1 MQEKG
6 SSPQNCLKGV
16 SLKIGI
22 VCYPTLGG
30 SGVMATELGQ
40 QLAFKGHEVHF
51 ITYEPPFRL
60 KLDEKNIFFHKVE
73 INQYELFKYPDYALT
88 LAVQIAHVAKNCQLD
103 LIHVHYAIPH
113 AASAFLAKQLLKTSP
128 KVITTLHGT
137 DITLV
142 GKDPAY
148 HDIVKFSIE
157 ASDGVSCVSNHLRLD
172 TCRLFNICCNVEVI
186 YNFFIPQKELIGKK
200 PLKDLFV
207 GEEEFLILHSSN
219 FRSVKR
225 PVDVFRTFQLITDSV
240 KAKLLLIGTGTGL
253 ETIREMAHE
262 ANMEEKV
269 IFLGKSLDVDPYTA
283 SADLFLLP
291 SEQESFGLAALEAMA
306 YGVPVV
312 ATNVGGLPELIKN
325 GETGFLSPIGDVGK
339 MAEDSLRLLKDR
351 KLYERFS
358 QAGTARAKDLFS
370 VEKILPQYESF
381 YNSILRRTMPI

>member
-1 MQEKG
+1 M
-6 SSPQNCLKGV
+6 
-16 SLKIGI
+16 KIGM

-30 SGVMATELGQ
+30 SGVMATELGHE
-40 QLAFKGHEVHF
+40 LALQGHEVHF

-60 KLDEKNIFFHKVE
+60 RLDEKNIFFHKVE

-88 LAVQIAHVAKNCQLD
+88 LAVKMAHVAKHHKLD

-113 AASAFLAKQLLKTSP
+113 AASAFLAKQLLKNPP
-128 KVITTLHGT
+128 KIITTLHGT

-148 HDIVKFSIE
+148 HDIVKLSIE
-157 ASDGVSCVSNHLRLD
+157 ASDGVTCVSNQLLLD
-172 TCRLFNICCNVEVI
+172 TCHLFNICCDIEII
-186 YNFFIPQKELIGKK
+186 YNFFIPQRDLIGKK
-200 PLKDLFV
+200 PLRHLYV
-207 GEEEFLILHSSN
+207 EEGEFLILHSSN

-225 PVDVFRTFQLITDSV
+225 PKDVFRIFQRISESV
-240 KAKLLLIGTGTGL
+240 KAKLLLIGSGTGL
-253 ETIREMAHE
+253 DVIREMALQ

-269 IFLGKSLDVDPYTA
+269 IFLGKSQDVDPYTA

-312 ATNVGGLPELIKN
+312 ATNVGGLPELIKD
-325 GETGFLSPIGDVGK
+325 GETGYLSKLGDVDK
-339 MAEDSLRLLKDR
+339 MAEDSLRLLKDP
-351 KLYERFS
+351 KLYKQFS
-358 QAGTARAKDLFS
+358 QASVARAKDHFS
-370 VEKILPQYESF
+370 VEKILPQYENV